1 MRAVDSAGTIGTWNS
16 GYFHLPGHSVSE
28 VDGYGQFTF
37 SFDDLG
43 LVEKTIEDSF
53 IDSTGAVKNTNM
65 GSEANITVGS
75 SSSSDQYGLL
85 RLNLDDVG
93 MHHNSS
99 IVSATLSLDRV
110 SFRVQPRSVSTSW
123 MEKIGLNPV

>member
-1 MRAVDSAGTIGTWNS
+1 M
-16 GYFHLPGHSVSE
+16 SE

-99 IVSATLSLDRV
+99 LFLPLYPWIEFLSV
-110 SFRVQPRSVSTSW
+110 VQPRSVSTSW